1 MRQSMVKEIKSFDDF
16 CKLAKEVNIKMKRVT
31 VTLQDGQCVEIV
43 PGKQEKAR
51 ELTFKWTSE
60 KDHVEA
66 VRTIDKIQ
74 ARLDQTAPYF
84 KTVEDAMD
92 YARRRGCAAH

>member
-16 CKLAKEVNIKMKRVT
+16 CKLAREVNIKMKRVT
-31 VTLQDGQCVEIV
+31 VTLQDGQCVEIM

-51 ELTFKWTSE
+51 ELTFKRTSE

-74 ARLDQTAPYF
+74 ARLDQTALYF

-92 YARRRGCAAH
+92 YARRRGCDAH

>member
-1 MRQSMVKEIKSFDDF
+1 MRPSMVKEIKSFDDF

-31 VTLQDGQCVEIV
+31 VTLQDGQCVEIM
-43 PGKQEKAR
+43 PGKQEKVR
-51 ELTFKWTSE
+51 ELTFKRTSE

-74 ARLDQTAPYF
+74 ARLDQTAPYY

>member
-31 VTLQDGQCVEIV
+31 VTLQDGQCVEIM

-51 ELTFKWTSE
+51 ELTFKRTSE

-84 KTVEDAMD
+84 KTAEDAMD

>member
-66 VRTIDKIQ
+66 VGTIDKIQ